1 MTKKK
6 RQQQRE
12 KALIQLLMLL
22 APEIKAELLKDK
34 KRSKEERKCQ

>member
-22 APEIKAELLKDK
+22 APEIKAELLQVK
-34 KRSKEERKCQ
+34 KVSRRG

>member
-6 RQQQRE
+6 RQQKRE
-12 KALIQLLMLL
+12 KALIHLLMLL

-34 KRSKEERKCQ
+34 KS